1 MIKSKLVRYEQRLK
15 TNLNKHMNK
24 YKESIYK
31 EFNNYSSNFDYF
43 GFALYDEVKK
53 KDKLK
58 IKRIK

>member
-15 TNLNKHMNK
+15 TNLNKHMNNF
-24 YKESIYK
+24 KESISK
-31 EFNNYSSNFDYF
+31 EFNHYSSNFDYF